1 MEGHTLQQSSA
12 APTSW
17 KPGPRLPL
25 LIRLFRL
32 FVILAGRVLF
42 HIRIT
47 GAENIPRGAYIVVA
61 NHLNWIDP
69 FLLFIALP
77 PEPRLYFIGASQAKN
92 REWKSWLLDR
102 YDGWVPVERGAAWV
116 GREIFSRPLEVLE
129 NGAVLGLFPEGGN
142 GPVEGALQ
150 PLKRG
155 VGHFLLQADYPVLP
169 IALSGTKELY
179 WRKPITVIIGK
190 PFHVQIGGLSRLQA
204 LNCTAQRL
212 GDELRAIIPPYAEPV
227 GVKKRLTFLNNLL
240 DR

>member
-1 MEGHTLQQSSA
+1 MAEQKKHYIAT
-12 APTSW
+12 PHI
-17 KPGPRLPL
+17 PP
-25 LIRLFRL
+25 LIRLFRRFLILIARLL
-32 FVILAGRVLF
+32 F
-42 HIRIT
+42 RIT
-47 GAENIPRGAYIVVA
+47 VTGQEKLPRGGSYIVVA

-69 FLLFIALP
+69 FLLMLALP
-77 PEPRLYFIGASQAKN
+77 SEPRVYFIGASQIRN
-92 REWKSWLLDR
+92 RSWKSWLVDR
-102 YDGWVPVERGAAWV
+102 YDGWVPVERGAGWV
-116 GREIFSRPLEVLE
+116 GKDIFRRPLEVLE
-129 NGAVLGLFPEGGN
+129 CGAVLALFPEGDN
-142 GPVEGALQ
+142 GPAEGELQ
-150 PLKRG
+150 PIKRG